1 MKTSLPTVKKITA
14 KGFTLVELM
23 VVIAII
29 AVLATVAL
37 TLFQNSQ
44 RGARNAR
51 RQADLQAM
59 ANAMETH
66 YNSTTASGCVG
77 GVAATYCA
85 MADQWFSQQIT
96 PTDPVSTAQY
106 CESHSTTV
114 GSVGVANMGVNATG
128 TCNGVAAGNFTA
140 FGLVANGA
148 PVASTTAWKICAQIE
163 PFGTAGNVF
172 CVSNQQS

>member
-44 RGARNAR
+44 QGARNAR
-51 RQADLQAM
+51 RQADLQAI
-59 ANAMETH
+59 ANALETH
-66 YNSTTASGCVG
+66 YNPTTAAGCAA
-77 GVAATYCA
+77 GVAATYCSLNPN
-85 MADQWFSQQIT
+85 WFSAQAI
-96 PTDPVSTAQY
+96 PLDPVSTATY
-106 CESHSTTV
+106 CAAFSTTV
-114 GSVGVANMGVNATG
+114 GANTPVNMVGNATG
-128 TCNGVAAGNFTA
+128 TCTAGVPGYAALSNTNP
-140 FGLVANGA
+140 AN
-148 PVASTTAWKICAQIE
+148 ASTTWKVCAQIE
-163 PFGTAGNVF
+163 PFSATDTLY